1 MERIYNEIKLLG
13 KKYSADKI
21 VLFGSRARGDH
32 RDKSDIDIAVY
43 GVPKEKH
50 FSFSQ
55 DIGNIPTL
63 LQFDI
68 VFVSAETNEA
78 LINNINKDGVTLMNR
93 FDEKLCKFSEATKR
107 LEEALEE
114 YEKYAISSSRDGVI
128 QRFEFC
134 TELAWKSTREYL
146 LSEGYVDINSPKTV
160 MKQAFADNLIEDER
174 TWLELL
180 YSRNLTSHIYDDN
193 TANDIFNSIKDKYL
207 YLFKQLIEKLKAE

>member
-1 MERIYNEIKLLG
+1 ME
-13 KKYSADKI
+13 KKFKDIIAVGQKHSADKI
-21 VLFGSRARGDH
+21 ILFGSRARGDH
-32 RDKSDIDIAVY
+32 REKSDIDIAVY
-43 GVPKEKH
+43 GIPKEKH
-50 FSFSQ
+50 FAFSQ

-68 VFVSAETNEA
+68 VFVSSETPEA
-78 LINNINKDGVTLMNR
+78 LINNINRDGVMLMNKY
-93 FDEKLCKFSEATKR
+93 DQKLGKFIEATKR
-107 LEEALEE
+107 LEEALNE

-160 MKQAFADNLIEDER
+160 MKQAYADNLIEDDEA
-174 TWLELL
+174 WLELL

-193 TANDIFNSIKDKYL
+193 TASDIFNNIKNKYL
-207 YLFKQLIEKLKAE
+207 HLFKELIAKLKG

>member
-1 MERIYNEIKLLG
+1 MEKVYQEIRTIG
-13 KKYSADKI
+13 EKYSADKI

-32 RDKSDIDIAVY
+32 REKSDIDIAVY
-43 GVPKEKH
+43 GVSGEKH
-50 FSFSQ
+50 FAFSN

-68 VFVSAETNEA
+68 VFITADTPVA
-78 LINNINKDGVTLMNR
+78 LINNINKDGVTLMNKL
-93 FDEKLCKFSEATKR
+93 DEKLQKFIEATNR
-107 LEEALEE
+107 LEEALKE
-114 YEKYAISSSRDGVI
+114 YEQYAILSSRDGVI

-160 MKQAFADNLIEDER
+160 MKQAYADNLIEDEQA
-174 TWLELL
+174 WLKLL

-193 TANDIFNSIKDKYL
+193 TATEIFHSIKDEYL
-207 YLFKQLIEKLKAE
+207 SLFRKLIEKLKA